1 MGLIYFH
8 LLEVADTFLF
18 FLERP
23 NHEEQDFQI

>member
-1 MGLIYFH
+1 MGFISFH
-8 LLEVADTFLF
+8 LLEEADTFLF